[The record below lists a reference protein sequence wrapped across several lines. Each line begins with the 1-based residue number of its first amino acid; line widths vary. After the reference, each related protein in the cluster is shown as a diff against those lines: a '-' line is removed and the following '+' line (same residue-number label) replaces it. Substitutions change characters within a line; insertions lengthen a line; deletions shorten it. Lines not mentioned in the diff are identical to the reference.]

1 MQTLLEKLNYKRQ
14 KRIAVINAEKNF
26 KLAPLNE
33 LKDIQIDSEIDP
45 RYPYDFMIIFV
56 RKGTAVKEIVPVAL
70 HNLALDGVLW
80 FCYPK
85 KSSKKHSSD
94 IDRDHGWK
102 VLNDLEF
109 FGIRLITIDDD
120 WSAMRFRNI
129 KYIKVTSERFAV
141 KK

>member
-1 MQTLLEKLNYKRQ
+1 M
-14 KRIAVINAEKNF
+14 INAEKNF
-26 KLAPLNE
+26 KLAILSE
-33 LKDIQIDSEIDP
+33 LKYIQIDSEIDP

-56 RKGTAVKEIVPVAL
+56 RKVTEVKEIVPVAL

-109 FGIRLITIDDD
+109 FGIRLVTIDDD

-129 KYIKVTSERFAV
+129 KYIKATSERFAV
-141 KK
+141 KKV